1 MGVSPWPFDTPAPEP
16 YALVMSNTIKAIRR
30 GIKAGVNSMQNP
42 QHNQFQAGGKIIVC
56 SHCGNDS
63 FDYIGV
69 SGISIVGYGIACS
82 KCTLVQYFTSA
93 PSKVE

>member
-1 MGVSPWPFDTPAPEP
+1 
-16 YALVMSNTIKAIRR
+16 MSNTIKAIRR

-42 QHNQFQAGGKIIVC
+42 QPNHFQAGGKAIVC

-69 SGISIVGYGIACS
+69 AGISIAGYGIACS
-82 KCTLVQYFTSA
+82 KCTLVEYFTSA
-93 PSKVE
+93 PSRIE